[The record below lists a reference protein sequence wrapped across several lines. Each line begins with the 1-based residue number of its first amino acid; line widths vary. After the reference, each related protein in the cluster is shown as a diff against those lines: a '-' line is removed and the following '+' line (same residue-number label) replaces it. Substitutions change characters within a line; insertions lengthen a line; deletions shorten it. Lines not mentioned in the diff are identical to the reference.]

1 MKTILFTIAVVAA
14 SLGAHAEYLYWQ
26 VKSEDLAPDFTS
38 ANGARVF
45 ASTDG
50 GVTRNYLNIGYA
62 DYDDGFQSIGYAV
75 QVPVNDTSL
84 LADCSAYANNTAYAF
99 YIELINYDDTYR
111 DSGTPGVITQTPAYN
126 ASGTDFRGQS
136 AEGLSYTQLAEH
148 GFAGTDLSPINMA
161 VWNGGSYS
169 PVPEPTSAMLVLF
182 GLAGLA
188 LRRRA
193 V

>member
-1 MKTILFTIAVVAA
+1 MKTILFTIAAVVA
-14 SLGAHAEYLYWQ
+14 SVGVHAEYLYWQ
-26 VKSEDLAPDFTS
+26 VQSTDLPNFATDAT
-38 ANGARVF
+38 GARVF
-45 ASTDG
+45 ASNDG

-84 LADCSAYANNTAYAF
+84 LAEFDTSTYGDGTSYAF
-99 YIELINYDDTYR
+99 YIELINYAETYR
-111 DSGTPGVITQTPAYN
+111 TSNTSTPAYN
-126 ASGTDFRGQS
+126 AENTPFKGQS
-136 AEGLSYTQLAEH
+136 EVGQTYASLNAN
-148 GFAGTDLSPINMA
+148 GFVGTDLSPINMS

>member
-14 SLGAHAEYLYWQ
+14 SLGVHAEYLYWQ

-45 ASTDG
+45 ASDDG

-62 DYDDGFQSIGYAV
+62 DYDSGFQSIGYAV

-84 LADCSAYANNTAYAF
+84 LAEFDSSTYGSGTSYAF
-99 YIELINYDDTYR
+99 YIELINYSDTYL
-111 DSGTPGVITQTPAYN
+111 SNTATPAYN
-126 ASGTDFRGQS
+126 DAGTPFRGQS
-136 AEGLSYTQLAEH
+136 AEGQSYAQLH
-148 GFAGTDLSPINMA
+148 QSGYVGTDLSPINLA

>member
-14 SLGAHAEYLYWQ
+14 SVGAHAEYLYWQ
-26 VKSEDLAPDFTS
+26 VQSTDLPNFATG
-38 ANGARVF
+38 ATGARVF
-45 ASTDG
+45 ASNDG

-62 DYDDGFQSIGYAV
+62 DYDDGFRSIGYAV

-99 YIELINYDDTYR
+99 YIELINYDDKYR
-111 DSGTPGVITQTPAYN
+111 DSGTGVITPTPAYN